1 MVSNNKAINQIS
13 GSRNEWKLKLIANN
27 VWIQFNISLLQV
39 EPSDDKLQW
48 YSIVQSVFET
58 FQKPLCE
65 NAAQASP
72 IEMLL
77 LKGVCISSLRF
88 KM

>member
-39 EPSDDKLQW
+39 ETSNTLQW

-65 NAAQASP
+65 NAIQASP
-72 IEMLL
+72 TEMLL
-77 LKGVCISSLRF
+77 SKGVCISRLRF
-88 KM
+88 KT

>member
-13 GSRNEWKLKLIANN
+13 GSRNEWKLKLITNN

-39 EPSDDKLQW
+39 ETSDTLQW
-48 YSIVQSVFET
+48 YSIAQSVFET

-65 NAAQASP
+65 NQASP
-72 IEMLL
+72 TEMLL
-77 LKGVCISSLRF
+77 SKGVCISRLRF
-88 KM
+88 KT

>member
-13 GSRNEWKLKLIANN
+13 RSRNEWKLKLIANN
-27 VWIQFNISLLQV
+27 IWIQCNISLLQV
-39 EPSDDKLQW
+39 EPRDDKLQW
-48 YSIVQSVFET
+48 CSIVQSFFET

-65 NAAQASP
+65 NTTQASP

-88 KM
+88 KT